1 MNANSFTSD
10 AGCHAAIAMQPQAVC
25 LIDEFGSV
33 MQAMSASTIS
43 QTALTT
49 LTRAFT
55 SADSSLTP
63 KSYSDKDTESPKHQ
77 IIVRPALTLL
87 GFGNPDDI
95 AGNLTQEAF
104 TSGQLSRYL
113 FFKLGNEPVYM
124 NTVTRDPP
132 EKVIA
137 ELRRVI
143 ITVQR
148 LGDDCLL
155 QTYNTNIPPTICT
168 LETGDINT
176 RDLDYE
182 QQGAVFSN
190 KDEIKKALL
199 TRRLEKAK
207 RLAIVLSILGTYG
220 ANLKKPI
227 ITQTALSDSL
237 SIVQKS
243 DEIILSILDG
253 MRPYT
258 PRIYEAVGEVKAY
271 LELQFESGYEKV
283 SSADVAKACKTYK
296 RCNTQARQQIFTLLD
311 DEGIANLQDGKGKN
325 APVYFTENRTAGC
338 IDREAKIARGILF

>member
-1 MNANSFTSD
+1 
-10 AGCHAAIAMQPQAVC
+10 MQPQAVC

-43 QTALTT
+43 QTALTS

-55 SADSSLTP
+55 SADHSLPP
-63 KSYSDKDTESPKHQ
+63 KSYSHKDMESPKHQ

-113 FFKLGNEPVYM
+113 FFKMGNEPVFM
-124 NTVTRDPP
+124 NTSTMNPP
-132 EKVIA
+132 DKVIN

-155 QTYNTNIPPTICT
+155 QTHNTNIPPTICT
-168 LETGDINT
+168 LEKGDIDT
-176 RDLDYE
+176 RDLDYK
-182 QQGAVFSN
+182 QQESVFSN

-199 TRRLEKAK
+199 TRRLEKGK

-271 LELQFESGYEKV
+271 LELQFESGFEKV

-311 DEGIANLQDGKGKN
+311 DEGIANLQDGRGKN
-325 APVYFTENRTAGC
+325 APVYFIENRTAGC
-338 IDREAKIARGILF
+338 IEREAKIARGILF